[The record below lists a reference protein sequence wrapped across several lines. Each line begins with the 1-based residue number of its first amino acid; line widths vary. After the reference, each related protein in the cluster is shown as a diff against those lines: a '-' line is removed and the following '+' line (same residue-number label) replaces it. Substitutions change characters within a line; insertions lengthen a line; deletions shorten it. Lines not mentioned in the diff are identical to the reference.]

1 MALEGGHGVWVCKGE
16 WVGRG
21 CVRGGGGGWVCDGEG
36 GMSTVVIELFKRRG

>member
-21 CVRGGGGGWVCDGEG
+21 CVRGGGGRWVCDREG